1 MMQDDA
7 RWCKMMQ
14 DKAIWLK
21 VVQDDAR
28 WCIVSKIKR
37 NGLFHTLHHGTELFL
52 CQLCGIVCDEMKEHV
67 LYTAS
72 WYRTSLNI
80 QMLICTLD
88 VCKISRI
95 GKPISS
101 RFVVFRGVSV
111 YKMMQNN
118 ARQCKMVQEDARWC
132 KMMQDNARWCK
143 TMQDNARWCKRIQDD
158 ARPCKTM
165 QDDAR

>member
-1 MMQDDA
+1 MMQDHARRCKMMQDNARQCKMLEDGVRECGAMQDDARRCKMMQDDA
-7 RWCKMMQ
+7 RQSNMIEGCARRCKMMYCFQ
-14 DKAIWLK
+14 NKTKWLISYT
-21 VVQDDAR
+21 ASWYR
-28 WCIVSKIKR
+28 A
-37 NGLFHTLHHGTELFL
+37 FL

-111 YKMMQNN
+111 
-118 ARQCKMVQEDARWC
+118 C
-132 KMMQDNARWCK
+132 KMMQDNAR
-143 TMQDNARWCKRIQDD
+143 RCKR
-158 ARPCKTM
+158 M

>member
-1 MMQDDA
+1 MA
-7 RWCKMMQ
+7 YF
-14 DKAIWLK
+14 IH
-21 VVQDDAR
+21 
-28 WCIVSKIKR
+28 CIMVPS
-37 NGLFHTLHHGTELFL
+37 FFL

-111 YKMMQNN
+111 
-118 ARQCKMVQEDARWC
+118 C
-132 KMMQDNARWCK
+132 KMMQDNARRCKRMQDDARQCK
-143 TMQDNARWCKRIQDD
+143 TMQDNARQCKMLQDGVRECG
-158 ARPCKTM
+158 AM
-165 QDDAR
+165 QDDARRCKMMQDDAR